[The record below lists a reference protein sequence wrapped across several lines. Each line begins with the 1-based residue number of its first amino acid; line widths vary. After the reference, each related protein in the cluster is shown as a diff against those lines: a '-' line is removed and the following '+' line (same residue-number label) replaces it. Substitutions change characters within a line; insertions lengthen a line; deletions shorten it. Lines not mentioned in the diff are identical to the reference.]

1 MQQDWSRHPAR
12 WGPYHHFS
20 IVPAQGSLQSLQLF
34 SESRQS
40 FHVCH
45 FSWQHT
51 QAHAAALTHF
61 TMQELINTLD
71 ETRKQVRAHGDQ
83 MQATR
88 QELVRR
94 LRSKEQEVLALQS
107 FMPIVNET
115 NLCCYI
121 LLFLGLC

>member
-1 MQQDWSRHPAR
+1 MSVI
-12 WGPYHHFS
+12 FL
-20 IVPAQGSLQSLQLF
+20 GST
-34 SESRQS
+34 R
-40 FHVCH
+40 
-45 FSWQHT
+45 T
-51 QAHAAALTHF
+51 PHAAALTHF

-94 LRSKEQEVLALQS
+94 LRSKEEEVLDLQS
-107 FMPIVNET
+107 FMPIMNET

>member
-1 MQQDWSRHPAR
+1 
-12 WGPYHHFS
+12 
-20 IVPAQGSLQSLQLF
+20 
-34 SESRQS
+34 
-40 FHVCH
+40 
-45 FSWQHT
+45 
-51 QAHAAALTHF
+51 
-61 TMQELINTLD
+61 MQELINTLD

-94 LRSKEQEVLALQS
+94 LRSKEEEVLDLQS
-107 FMPIVNET
+107 FMPIMNET